1 MSQHFI
7 RKLAGYGPIQRAI
20 MKLHEPRI
28 ISGIYGAAYII
39 ATIAGT
45 ITLFYPPKTLENI
58 YGDIIMYF
66 VAAAL
71 TVGGTLGVIT
81 IAKGAYWIE
90 RYAVGAIATA
100 ISFYL
105 LLTSIIAITGSG
117 YRQMTLLAI
126 IFALGFILMRS
137 VWIFAS
143 PYRIVVGKSLPR

>member
-39 ATIAGT
+39 ATIVGAIT
-45 ITLFYPPKTLENI
+45 IFYPPKTLENI

-71 TVGGTLGVIT
+71 TIGGLIGVVT
-81 IAKGAYWIE
+81 IAKGIYWIE
-90 RYAVGAIATA
+90 RYAVGAITTGLG
-100 ISFYL
+100 FYL
-105 LLTSIIAITGSG
+105 LLTGIITVTGSG
-117 YRQMTLLAI
+117 YRQMTLFAI
-126 IFALGFILMRS
+126 IFAIGFILMRS
-137 VWIFAS
+137 VWIFES
-143 PYRIVVGKSLPR
+143 PYRIVVGKTLPR